1 MQTNNSKSATFLK
14 SVLAASVLLLGG
26 GTALAAQQVNL
37 TAAASNAAMPD
48 GTAVPMWGYSCGAA
62 PAGGSSA
69 TCSALN
75 GAVAAAQ
82 AAVAAGT
89 ATTAQA
95 ALAQSWSPVIITVP
109 SGQDLTIYLTN
120 SLPTGVPTSLVIV
133 GQLGGGLGSAR
144 MTVPSPAHAAQGVTW
159 PIAGAPDTS
168 GQAGGDPNSAGNA
181 TFNPPPQPNRVQ
193 SFSTEVATGA
203 TTALT
208 WTAPRPGTYLI
219 ESGTHPSIQAP
230 MGMIGMVVVTSAPSG
245 TVAGT
250 AYPNVTYDADLA
262 FLLSE
267 IDPVQNAAV
276 NTAVGT
282 AGFLETNAFA
292 GYTATDGQTWHCRN
306 NTGATVA
313 DNACYPP
320 AVNYTPTYYLINGR
334 GFDRTNASA
343 SLYAIN
349 PAAVTSGNLLV
360 RLVNAGLRMHVPSI
374 VGATSLG
381 AAAAPGMALIAE
393 DGNPLPGK
401 ARVQSEV
408 FMAAGKTYDVM
419 INVPTSTTTAVP
431 IFDRQLSLSANTTAR
446 DAG

>member
-1 MQTNNSKSATFLK
+1 MQTNNSKTAALLK
-14 SVLAASVLLLGG
+14 SILAASVLLLGG
-26 GTALAAQQVNL
+26 RAALAQQQVNL

-75 GAVAAAQ
+75 QAVAAAQ

-89 ATTAQA
+89 PTTVQA

-109 SGQDLTIYLTN
+109 SGQDLTISLTN
-120 SLPTGVPTSLVIV
+120 NLPVSPGSTTGGIPTSLIIV
-133 GQLGGGLGSAR
+133 GQVGGGLGSVSAR
-144 MTVPSPAHAAQGVTW
+144 TTVQSPAHAAQGVTW
-159 PIAGAPDTS
+159 PIVGAPDTS
-168 GQAGGDPNSAGNA
+168 GQPSGGDPASAGNA
-181 TFNPPPQPNRVQ
+181 TFTPPPQPNRVQ
-193 SFSTEVATGA
+193 SFSTEVTTGQ

-208 WTAPRPGTYLI
+208 WKAPRPGTYLI

-230 MGMIGMVVVTSAPSG
+230 MGLIGMVVVTSAPG
-245 TVAGT
+245 TAAGT

-262 FLLSE
+262 ILLSE

-276 NTAVGT
+276 STAVGT
-282 AGFLETNAFA
+282 GGFAETNAFA
-292 GYTATDGQTWHCRN
+292 GYTATGSPTWHCKD
-306 NTGATVA
+306 NTGASVA

-334 GFDRTNASA
+334 GFDRTNSSV
-343 SLYAIN
+343 SLYPIN
-349 PAAVTSGNLLV
+349 PSTVTSGNLLV

-374 VGATSLG
+374 VGATSQG
-381 AAAAPGMALIAE
+381 TAATPGMALIAE

-401 ARVQSEV
+401 SRVQSEV
-408 FMAAGKTYDVM
+408 FM
-419 INVPTSTTTAVP
+419 
-431 IFDRQLSLSANTTAR
+431 
-446 DAG
+446 